1 MKPWSANPSDDERK
15 GNRNP
20 QAHRKALRY
29 LAATVTTAI
38 GFYVLFSLLFSTE
51 EEKRLQQENELY
63 ETYYQEL
70 REKERLVSDVVEGLE
85 VRDDA
90 LYRRIFETEAPS
102 VDAVTAA
109 DVISVSDS
117 LSESLFLS
125 YSAFKSESLRMMANN
140 VEENFREI
148 YRLMTRRK
156 DSLPPLTLP
165 LEGMSY
171 VQTGASVGLK
181 HNPLYKVDIRHE
193 GLDLVAPQGS
203 VVKAAADGQVRKVI
217 RSHKGLGNIVEI
229 DHKNG
234 YVTRYAS
241 LGDINVSQGRTVKRG
256 QKIGTVG
263 ISSTSFAPH
272 LHYEVLKGETILDP
286 VHFLFASVGP
296 DEYAK
301 MLYMSVSTRQSM
313 D

>member
-1 MKPWSANPSDDERK
+1 MKGKVMVTRRRI
-15 GNRNP
+15 G
-20 QAHRKALRY
+20 KALRY

-38 GFYVLFSLLFSTE
+38 GFYILFALFFSTG
-51 EEKRLQQENELY
+51 EEKRLRQENELY
-63 ETYYQEL
+63 AAYYQEL
-70 REKERLVSDVVEGLE
+70 KDKEQLVSDVVEGLE
-85 VRDDA
+85 AKDDT
-90 LYRRIFETEAPS
+90 LYRRIFQTEAPS

-109 DVISVSDS
+109 DLISVSDS
-117 LSESLFLS
+117 LSESFYLS
-125 YSAFKSESLRMMANN
+125 YSASKSESLRMMARN

-148 YRLMTRRK
+148 YRLMAQRR

-193 GLDLVAPQGS
+193 GIDFVAPQGS
-203 VVKAAADGQVRKVI
+203 VVRAAADGQVRNVI

-229 DHKNG
+229 DHRNG
-234 YVTRYAS
+234 YVTRYAV
-241 LGDINVSQGRTVKRG
+241 LGDISVSQGRTVKRG
-256 QKIGTVG
+256 QKVGTVG
-263 ISSTSFAPH
+263 ISSTAFEPH
-272 LHYEVLKGETILDP
+272 LHFEVLRGGKPLDP
-286 VHFLFASVGP
+286 VHFLFASVSP

>member
-1 MKPWSANPSDDERK
+1 MKTK
-15 GNRNP
+15 GKMNATR
-20 QAHRKALRY
+20 RRIGKALRY

-38 GFYVLFSLLFSTE
+38 GFYVLFSLLISTE
-51 EEKRLQQENELY
+51 EEKRLQQENDLY
-63 ETYYQEL
+63 ATYYQEL

-90 LYRRIFETEAPS
+90 LYRQIFETEAPS

-109 DVISVSDS
+109 DMISVSDS
-117 LSESLFLS
+117 LSESLYLS
-125 YSAFKSESLRMMANN
+125 YSASKSESLRRMAQN
-140 VEENFREI
+140 VEENFHEI
-148 YRLMTRRK
+148 YRLMAQRQG
-156 DSLPPLTLP
+156 SLPPLTLP
-165 LEGMSY
+165 LEEMSY

-181 HNPLYKVDIRHE
+181 HNPLYDVDIQH
-193 GLDLVAPQGS
+193 GGIDLVAPQGS
-203 VVKAAADGQVRKVI
+203 VVRAAADGVVRTVV
-217 RSHKGLGNIVEI
+217 HANKGLGNIVEI
-229 DHKNG
+229 DHRNG
-234 YVTRYAS
+234 YVTRYAL
-241 LGDINVSQGRTVKRG
+241 LGNIHVSQGRSVKRG

-272 LHYEVLKGETILDP
+272 LHYEVLRDGKVLDP
-286 VHFLFASVGP
+286 VHFLFASLSP

>member
-1 MKPWSANPSDDERK
+1 MKGKAIVTRRRI
-15 GNRNP
+15 G
-20 QAHRKALRY
+20 KALRY

-38 GFYVLFSLLFSTE
+38 GFYVLFSLFFSTE
-51 EEKRLQQENELY
+51 EEKRLQQENDLY
-63 ETYYQEL
+63 ATYYQDL

-90 LYRRIFETEAPS
+90 LYRQIFETEAPS

-117 LSESLFLS
+117 LSESFFLS
-125 YSAFKSESLRMMANN
+125 YSASKSESLRKMAEN

-148 YRLMTRRK
+148 YRLMAARK
-156 DSLPPLTLP
+156 DSIPPLTMP
-165 LEGMSY
+165 VEGMSY

-181 HNPLYKVDIRHE
+181 HNPLYNVEIRHE

-203 VVKAAADGQVRKVI
+203 VVRAAADGLVRNVI
-217 RSHKGLGNIVEI
+217 RSNKGLGNIVEI
-229 DHKNG
+229 DHRNG
-234 YVTRYAS
+234 YVTRYAL
-241 LGDINVSQGRTVKRG
+241 LGDISVTQGRTVKRG

-272 LHYEVLKGETILDP
+272 LHFEVLRGGKPLDP
-286 VHFLFASVGP
+286 VHFLFASVDP

>member
-1 MKPWSANPSDDERK
+1 MRGKAIVTRRRI
-15 GNRNP
+15 G
-20 QAHRKALRY
+20 KALRY

-38 GFYVLFSLLFSTE
+38 GFYVLFALLFSTE
-51 EEKRLQQENELY
+51 EEKRLQQENDLY
-63 ETYYQEL
+63 AMYYQEL
-70 REKERLVSDVVEGLE
+70 RDKERLVSDVVEGLE

-117 LSESLFLS
+117 LSESFYLS
-125 YSAFKSESLRMMANN
+125 YSASKSESLRMMAEN

-148 YRLMTRRK
+148 YRLMAARK
-156 DSLPPLTLP
+156 DSIPPLTLP
-165 LEGMSY
+165 VEGMSY

-181 HNPLYKVDIRHE
+181 HNPLYKVEIRHE

-203 VVKAAADGQVRKVI
+203 VVRAAADGLVRNVV
-217 RSHKGLGNIVEI
+217 RSNKGLGNIVEI
-229 DHKNG
+229 DHRNG
-234 YVTRYAS
+234 YVTRYAL
-241 LGDINVSQGRTVKRG
+241 LGDISVTQGRTVKRG

-263 ISSTSFAPH
+263 ISSTTFAPH
-272 LHYEVLKGETILDP
+272 LHYEVLRGGKPLDP
-286 VHFLFASVGP
+286 VHFLFASVTP

>member
-1 MKPWSANPSDDERK
+1 MKGKAIVTRRRI
-15 GNRNP
+15 G
-20 QAHRKALRY
+20 KALRY

-38 GFYVLFSLLFSTE
+38 GFYVLFSLFFSTE
-51 EEKRLQQENELY
+51 EEKRLQQENDLY
-63 ETYYQEL
+63 ATYCQDL
-70 REKERLVSDVVEGLE
+70 RDKERLVTDVVEGLE
-85 VRDDA
+85 ARDDA

-117 LSESLFLS
+117 LSESFYLS
-125 YSAFKSESLRMMANN
+125 YSASKSESLRMMAAN

-148 YRLMTRRK
+148 YRLMAARK
-156 DSLPPLTLP
+156 DSIPPLTLP
-165 LEGMSY
+165 VEGMSY

-181 HNPLYKVDIRHE
+181 HNPLYKVEIRHE

-203 VVKAAADGQVRKVI
+203 VVRAAADGLVRNVI
-217 RSHKGLGNIVEI
+217 HSNKGLGNIVEI
-229 DHKNG
+229 DHRNG
-234 YVTRYAS
+234 YVTRYAL
-241 LGDINVSQGRTVKRG
+241 LGDISVSQGRTVKSG

-263 ISSTSFAPH
+263 ISSTTFAPH
-272 LHYEVLKGETILDP
+272 LHYEVLRGGNILDP
-286 VHFLFASVGP
+286 VNFLFASVSP

>member
-1 MKPWSANPSDDERK
+1 MKGKVNATRRRI
-15 GNRNP
+15 G
-20 QAHRKALRY
+20 KALRY
-29 LAATVTTAI
+29 VAAMVTTAI
-38 GFYVLFSLLFSTE
+38 GLYALFALLFSTE
-51 EEKRLQQENELY
+51 EEKRLRHENELY
-63 ETYYQEL
+63 AAYYQDL

-85 VRDDA
+85 VRDDT
-90 LYRRIFETEAPS
+90 LYHRIFETEAPS

-109 DVISVSDS
+109 DVIGVSDS
-117 LSESLFLS
+117 LSESLYLS
-125 YSAFKSESLRMMANN
+125 YSASKSESLRMMARN

-148 YRLMTRRK
+148 YRLMAQRR

-165 LEGMSY
+165 LDGMSY

-193 GLDLVAPQGS
+193 GIDLVAPQGS
-203 VVKAAADGQVRKVI
+203 AVRAAADGVVRNVI
-217 RSHKGLGNIVEI
+217 RSEKGLGNIVEI
-229 DHKNG
+229 DHRNG
-234 YVTRYAS
+234 YRTRYAL

-263 ISSTSFAPH
+263 ISATAFAPH
-272 LHYEVLKGETILDP
+272 LHYEVLQGGKVLDP
-286 VHFLFASVGP
+286 VHFLFASVDP
-296 DEYAK
+296 EEYAK

>member
-1 MKPWSANPSDDERK
+1 MKGKAIVTRRRI
-15 GNRNP
+15 G
-20 QAHRKALRY
+20 KALRY

-38 GFYVLFSLLFSTE
+38 GFYVLFALFFSTE
-51 EEKRLQQENELY
+51 EEKRLQQENDLY
-63 ETYYQEL
+63 ATYYQDL
-70 REKERLVSDVVEGLE
+70 RDKERLVSDVVEGLE
-85 VRDDA
+85 MRDDA
-90 LYRRIFETEAPS
+90 LYRQIFETEAPS

-117 LSESLFLS
+117 LSESFFLS
-125 YSAFKSESLRMMANN
+125 YSASKSESLRKMAEN

-148 YRLMTRRK
+148 YRLMAARK
-156 DSLPPLTLP
+156 DSIPPLTMP
-165 LEGMSY
+165 VEGMSY

-181 HNPLYKVDIRHE
+181 HNPLYNVEIRHE

-203 VVKAAADGQVRKVI
+203 VVRAAADGLVRNVI
-217 RSHKGLGNIVEI
+217 HSNKGLGNIVEI
-229 DHKNG
+229 DHRNG
-234 YVTRYAS
+234 YVTRYAL
-241 LGDINVSQGRTVKRG
+241 LGDISVTQGRTVKRG

-272 LHYEVLKGETILDP
+272 LHYEVLRGGKPLDP
-286 VHFLFASVGP
+286 VHFLFASVSP

>member
-1 MKPWSANPSDDERK
+1 MKK
-15 GNRNP
+15 GKVNSLR
-20 QAHRKALRY
+20 RRIGKALRY
-29 LAATVTTAI
+29 LAATVTSAI
-38 GFYVLFSLLFSTE
+38 GFYVLFALFFSTTE
-51 EEKRLQQENELY
+51 ERKLRQENDLY
-63 ETYYQEL
+63 ANWYSTL
-70 REKERLVSDVVEGLE
+70 RERERLVGDVVEGLE
-85 VRDDA
+85 MRDDA

-117 LSESLFLS
+117 LSESFYLS
-125 YSAFKSESLRMMANN
+125 YSASKSESLRMMAAN
-140 VEENFREI
+140 VEDNFREI
-148 YRLMTRRK
+148 YRLMAVRK
-156 DSLPPLTLP
+156 DSIPPLTLP

-193 GLDLVAPQGS
+193 GIDLIAPQGS
-203 VVKAAADGQVRKVI
+203 AVRAAADGLVRNVI
-217 RSHKGLGNIVEI
+217 RSNKGLGNIVEI
-229 DHKNG
+229 DHRNG
-234 YVTRYAS
+234 YVTRYAL
-241 LGDINVSQGRTVKRG
+241 LGDISVTQGRAVKRG

-263 ISSTSFAPH
+263 ISSTTFAPH
-272 LHYEVLKGETILDP
+272 LHYEVLRGGKPLDP
-286 VHFLFASVGP
+286 VHFLFASVSP

>member
-1 MKPWSANPSDDERK
+1 MKTK
-15 GNRNP
+15 GKINATR
-20 QAHRKALRY
+20 RRIGKALRY

-51 EEKRLQQENELY
+51 EERRLQQENDLY
-63 ETYYQEL
+63 ATYYQEL
-70 REKERLVSDVVEGLE
+70 REKERLVTDVVEGLE

-90 LYRRIFETEAPS
+90 LYRRIFGTEAPS

-117 LSESLFLS
+117 LSESFYLS
-125 YSAFKSESLRMMANN
+125 YSASKSESLRMMAEN

-148 YRLMTRRK
+148 YRLMAARK
-156 DSLPPLTLP
+156 DSIPPLTMP
-165 LEGMSY
+165 IEGMSY

-181 HNPLYKVDIRHE
+181 HNPLYKVDIRHD
-193 GLDLVAPQGS
+193 GIDLVAPQGS
-203 VVKAAADGQVRKVI
+203 PVYASAAGTVRSVI
-217 RSHKGLGNIVEI
+217 RSNKGLGNIVEV

-234 YVTRYAS
+234 YRTRYAL
-241 LGDINVSQGRTVKRG
+241 LGDISVSPGRTVKKG

-263 ISSTSFAPH
+263 ISSTTFAPH
-272 LHYEVLKGETILDP
+272 LHYEVLRDEKVQDP
-286 VHFLFASVGP
+286 VHYLFSSVSP
-296 DEYAK
+296 EEYAR
-301 MLYMSVSTRQSM
+301 MLYMAVSTRQSL

>member
-1 MKPWSANPSDDERK
+1 MKGKMKSIRRRV
-15 GNRNP
+15 G
-20 QAHRKALRY
+20 KALRY

-51 EEKRLQQENELY
+51 EERRLQQENDLY
-63 ETYYQEL
+63 ATYFQEL

-85 VRDDA
+85 TRDDA

-117 LSESLFLS
+117 LSESFYLS
-125 YSAFKSESLRMMANN
+125 YSASKSESLRMMARN
-140 VEENFREI
+140 VEDNFREI
-148 YRLMTRRK
+148 YRLMAQRS

-165 LEGMSY
+165 LEEMSY

-181 HNPLYKVDIRHE
+181 HNPLYNVDIQH
-193 GLDLVAPQGS
+193 GGIDLVAPQGS
-203 VVKAAADGQVRKVI
+203 VVRAAADGVVRNVV
-217 RSHKGLGNIVEI
+217 RSNKGLGNIVEI
-229 DHKNG
+229 DHRNG
-234 YVTRYAS
+234 YVTRYAL
-241 LGDINVSQGRTVKRG
+241 LGDISVSQGRTVKRG

-263 ISSTSFAPH
+263 ISSTTFAPH
-272 LHYEVLKGETILDP
+272 LHYEALRGGKVLDP
-286 VHFLFASVGP
+286 VHFLFASVSP

-301 MLYMSVSTRQSM
+301 MLYMSVSTRQSL

>member
-1 MKPWSANPSDDERK
+1 MKNKRANRIRRRV
-15 GNRNP
+15 G
-20 QAHRKALRY
+20 KALRY

-38 GFYVLFSLLFSTE
+38 GFYVLFSLFFSTE
-51 EEKRLQQENELY
+51 EEQRLQQENELY
-63 ETYYQEL
+63 ATYYQEL
-70 REKERLVSDVVEGLE
+70 REKERLVTDVVEGLE
-85 VRDDA
+85 VRDNGM
-90 LYRRIFETEAPS
+90 YRRIFDTEAPS

-117 LSESLFLS
+117 LSESFYLS
-125 YSAFKSESLRMMANN
+125 YSASKSESLRMMAAN

-148 YRLMTRRK
+148 YRLMAARK
-156 DSLPPLTLP
+156 DSIPPLTLP
-165 LEGMSY
+165 VEGMSY

-181 HNPLYKVDIRHE
+181 HNPLYKVEIRHE

-203 VVKAAADGQVRKVI
+203 VVRAAADGLVRNVV
-217 RSHKGLGNIVEI
+217 RSNKGLGNIVEI
-229 DHKNG
+229 DHRNG
-234 YVTRYAS
+234 YVTRYAL
-241 LGDINVSQGRTVKRG
+241 LGDISVTQGRTVKRG

-263 ISSTSFAPH
+263 ISSTTFAPH
-272 LHYEVLKGETILDP
+272 LHYEVLRGGKPLDP
-286 VHFLFASVGP
+286 VHFLFASVTP

>member
-1 MKPWSANPSDDERK
+1 MKK
-15 GNRNP
+15 GKFNSIR
-20 QAHRKALRY
+20 RRIGKALRY
-29 LAATVTTAI
+29 LAATVTSAI
-38 GFYVLFSLLFSTE
+38 GFYVLFALFFSTSE
-51 EEKRLQQENELY
+51 ERKLRQENDLY
-63 ETYYQEL
+63 ANWYSTL
-70 REKERLVSDVVEGLE
+70 REKERLLGDVVEGLE

-109 DVISVSDS
+109 DVIGVSDS
-117 LSESLFLS
+117 LSESFYLS
-125 YSAFKSESLRMMANN
+125 YSASKSESLRMMAEN

-148 YRLMTRRK
+148 YRLMAVRK
-156 DSLPPLTLP
+156 DSIPPLTLP

-193 GLDLVAPQGS
+193 GIDLVAPQGS
-203 VVKAAADGQVRKVI
+203 AVRAAADGVVRNI
-217 RSHKGLGNIVEI
+217 TRANKGLGNIVEI

-234 YVTRYAS
+234 YVTRYAL

-263 ISSTSFAPH
+263 ISSTTFAPH
-272 LHYEVLKGETILDP
+272 LHYEVLRGGKTLDP
-286 VHFLFASVGP
+286 VNFLFASLDP

-301 MLYMSVSTRQSM
+301 MLYMSVSTRQSL